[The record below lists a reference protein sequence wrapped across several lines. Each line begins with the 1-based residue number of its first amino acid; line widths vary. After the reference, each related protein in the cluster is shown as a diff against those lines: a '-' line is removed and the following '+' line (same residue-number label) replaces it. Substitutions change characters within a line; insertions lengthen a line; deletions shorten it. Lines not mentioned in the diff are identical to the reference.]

1 MVAHAVVQLVL
12 HLAVCHAVKP
22 MIRKETKVS
31 VMDDGTVVVFNEDH
45 PMDGVMDDGR
55 GRQEDKDG
63 REEEEQGGRQEDKMD
78 AKKTKVDAKK
88 TKDGRHEDKDRR
100 QEEEQDGRQEDKM
113 NGKTGAKKTKDGRQ
127 GDEDGRQE
135 NKDGR
140 QEVLDDGTK
149 MDANKKKR
157 KGTETTIN
165 DNGHTSSVENNG
177 PNGEDTKNH
186 DRRSEGHDQRRDGTK
201 EGAKEHDTKEY
212 DTKEHDTKEYEQR
225 SDDTKEYDTKVG
237 AKEND
242 RTIVDFIED
251 DGLTTLEEN
260 NGAVVEKTSVLL
272 ARSLTK
278 KADCNSHP
286 MEDACPNGEC
296 TWTGS
301 SCATDCQIYST
312 KYNFKRFNLA
322 SVRECCPKYCAASIY
337 RGCLN
342 TATIYFGGSGSG

>member
-1 MVAHAVVQLVL
+1 MDVGNFLDGQNLLGKVGA
-12 HLAVCHAVKP
+12 
-22 MIRKETKVS
+22 KETKV
-31 VMDDGTVVVFNEDH
+31 
-45 PMDGVMDDGR
+45 
-55 GRQEDKDG
+55 
-63 REEEEQGGRQEDKMD
+63 
-78 AKKTKVDAKK
+78 
-88 TKDGRHEDKDRR
+88 
-100 QEEEQDGRQEDKM
+100 
-113 NGKTGAKKTKDGRQ
+113 GAKETKGGRQ
-127 GDEDGRQE
+127 GDKGGSQGDTGGRQGVIG
-135 NKDGR
+135 D
-140 QEVLDDGTK
+140 V
-149 MDANKKKR
+149 KR
-157 KGTETTIN
+157 EETETTID
-165 DNGHTSSVENNG
+165 DNGHTSLVGAIDEETEVGAKSTIDGNGFIFFVKNDG
-177 PNGEDTKNH
+177 PNGEDTKEN
-186 DRRSEGHDQRRDGTK
+186 DRRSEGHDQRRDDTK